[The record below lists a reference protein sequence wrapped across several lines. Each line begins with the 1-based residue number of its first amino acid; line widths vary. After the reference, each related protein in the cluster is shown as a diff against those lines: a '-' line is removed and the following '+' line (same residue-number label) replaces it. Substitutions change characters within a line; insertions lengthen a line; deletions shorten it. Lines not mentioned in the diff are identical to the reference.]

1 MVLRNRQQGATFFST
16 MIVLIVAGIFLAVG
30 FKLYPA
36 YYDHY
41 LIKSVVGDVAA
52 TPEEVSKPVNEI
64 RNTLSKRLRINQV
77 KLPAKEALKF
87 TRDEGV
93 MTISLKYDVRV
104 PMFFNVDAL
113 VKFDEQYEVIS
124 R

>member
-16 MIVLIVAGIFLAVG
+16 MIVLIVAGVFLAVG

-41 LIKSVVGDVAA
+41 LINSVVGDVAA

>member
-1 MVLRNRQQGATFFST
+1 MALKNRQQGATFFST

-41 LIKSVVGDVAA
+41 LIKSVVGDVATNPDEA
-52 TPEEVSKPVNEI
+52 VKPVNEI
-64 RNTLSKRLRINQV
+64 RTTLSKRLRINQV
-77 KLPAKEALKF
+77 KLPSKDALIF
-87 TRDEGV
+87 IRDEGV